1 LNILIT
7 GGNGYIA
14 KSLFESLKFNYDV
27 TSITRKDFD
36 LCDKELTKSWFRN
49 KRFDV
54 VIHTAIVGGSRLVSD
69 DCGIVYKNLSMYYN
83 LLDEKDKFK
92 KFISFGSGAE
102 IFQPTTPYGI
112 SKNIIADSIRNTDNF
127 YNLRIF
133 GVFDENELETR
144 FIKSNII
151 RYLKKEPMII
161 HSDKVMD
168 FFYLPDL
175 VSLVEHYIDT
185 ETPEKEVNCS
195 YDQKF
200 SLFSLAKKINELSIH
215 QVPIVLEEKNTLD
228 FYCGSSN
235 LPIETV
241 GLLRGMKNTYNK
253 LKQGFIS

>member
-1 LNILIT
+1 MKILIT
-7 GGNGYIA
+7 GGGGYLATKITS
-14 KSLFESLKFNYDV
+14 SLSEKYQI
-27 TSITRKDFD
+27 TSITRDDFNLLD
-36 LCDKELTKSWFRN
+36 ENLTTSWF
-49 KRFDV
+49 KDKHYDV
-54 VIHTAIVGGSRLVSD
+54 VIHTAIVGGSRLKTDTTDV
-69 DCGIVYKNLSMYYN
+69 VYKNIKMYNNIYAN
-83 LLDEKDKFK
+83 RKHFS